1 MVEGEV
7 DRVAGAQATAYLRR
21 ADAEH
26 HLHRRHAADD
36 VVVGERQPA
45 DSGLDCLDEAAAV
58 KDALRAGLLNF
69 GGVASS
75 QSANNKRDR

>member
-7 DRVAGAQATAYLRR
+7 DRVAGFETATHFGRPNP
-21 ADAEH
+21 EH

-45 DSGLDCLDEAAAV
+45 DSGLDCRDEAAAV

-69 GGVASS
+69 GGVASR